1 MEDFKGNSNAS
12 KNSQENADKKI
23 ITPVTTNVIE
33 KKQNGIGK
41 IRKRMFSEDAG
52 SVGESVVSDVII
64 PKVQGLIVDACK
76 YMIDF
81 VFYGKSG
88 ANNANRRSGIGTVSY
103 SNYYRGTGAQPMQQ
117 IPMSAY
123 QRPNTIYQIKDITFN
138 DRADAE
144 EVILAMQDTIAR
156 YGSVT
161 VGDFYDMIGQHGTYT
176 DLKYG
181 WRDLNQTAPTRY
193 GGGWRIDFPKVVP
206 LDQ

>member
-12 KNSQENADKKI
+12 KSTAAPAEKRV
-23 ITPVTTNVIE
+23 ITPVTTNVTE
-33 KKQNGIGK
+33 KKATGVGK
-41 IRKRMFSEDAG
+41 FRKRMFSEDAG

-81 VFYGKSG
+81 IFYGKTG
-88 ANNANRRSGIGTVSY
+88 ANNASRRSGIGTVSY
-103 SNYYRGTGAQPMQQ
+103 SNYYRGNGTQMQQ
-117 IPMSAY
+117 IPMTAY
-123 QRPNTIYQIKDITFN
+123 QRPNTVYQIKDIMFN
-138 DRADAE
+138 ERAEAE

-181 WRDLNQTAPTRY
+181 WRDLNQTAPVRY
-193 GGGWRIDFPKVVP
+193 GGGWRIDFPKVIP